1 MPDDLESIPLDD
13 REEQKWLKVVKQAFD
28 TALKGQPP
36 QISRS
41 QVESLII
48 GLRSNVATPKGER
61 VLKMLQ
67 SYLDFM
73 KVKHRTFM
81 KVVSESFM

>member
-1 MPDDLESIPLDD
+1 MLDDLESMPLDN
-13 REEQKWLKVVKQAFD
+13 REEQKWLKATKQVFD
-28 TALKGQPP
+28 TALKGRTP

-41 QVESLII
+41 EVESLIM
-48 GLRSNVATPKGER
+48 GLRNNVVTPKGKE

-67 SYLDFM
+67 SYSDYM

-81 KVVSESFM
+81 KVVSESCL

>member
-1 MPDDLESIPLDD
+1 MFDDLESIPADD
-13 REEQKWLKVVKQAFD
+13 REEQKWLEATKQAFD
-28 TALKGQPP
+28 VALKGRPP

-41 QVESLII
+41 EVESLIM
-48 GLRSNVATPKGER
+48 GLRSNVVTPKGKE

-67 SYLDFM
+67 GYLNFM

-81 KVVSESFM
+81 KVVSESFV